1 MIDYNEILFFDT
13 ETTGL
18 PPKDAQWDIDY
29 EQFPRICQLS
39 WVFNGRE
46 EDHIVRPDGWDI
58 PQEAID
64 VHGITMERALAEGK
78 PFESIIGKF
87 IEDCAHAK
95 LMCGHNIY
103 FDTSIIKSE
112 LKRYGLYE
120 MLGAEDAL
128 HKGKRIDTM
137 RPSMKFVDARF
148 SNGRLKFPRLEELYA
163 RCFPGETFQAHDA
176 IEDVRAVVRCL
187 PVLVE
192 KGIITLA
199 VKEYPDVQADAKV
212 APNPFDA
219 TVDVCN
225 KAAHAAEIAA
235 NVAEKAKKAGNDP
248 ILDVKQEND
257 KLHVESAKA
266 PQIEDSTKITDAK
279 NDLVAAMLADDN
291 F

>member
-39 WVFNGRE
+39 WIYAGRE
-46 EDHIVRPDGWDI
+46 ENHIIRPDGWVI
-58 PQEAID
+58 PQEATD
-64 VHGITMERALAEGK
+64 VHGITNEYAQEHGEPLAEVM
-78 PFESIIGKF
+78 GKF
-87 IEDCAHAK
+87 IADCHAAK
-95 LMCGHNIY
+95 LICGHNVY
-103 FDTSIIKSE
+103 FDISTVKSE
-112 LKRYGLYE
+112 LMRK
-120 MLGAEDAL
+120 ASFDQFADDAL
-128 HKGKRIDTM
+128 YKGKRIDTM

-163 RCFPGETFQAHDA
+163 RCFPGETFPAHDA

-199 VKEYPDVQADAKV
+199 VKEYPDVQ
-212 APNPFDA
+212 
-219 TVDVCN
+219 VDT
-225 KAAHAAEIAA
+225 AIAA
-235 NVAEKAKKAGNDP
+235 NVPKNAESGTRSQEKAGNDP